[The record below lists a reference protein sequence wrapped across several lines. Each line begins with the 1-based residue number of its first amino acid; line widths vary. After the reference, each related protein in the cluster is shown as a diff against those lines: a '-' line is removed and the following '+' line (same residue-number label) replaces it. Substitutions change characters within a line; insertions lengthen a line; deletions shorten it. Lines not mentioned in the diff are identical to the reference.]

1 MLQAYADCR
10 KVNVKQIQQAA
21 GSLNF
26 ICQAL
31 PAGHVFLAGLYC
43 LTHSDNGRTV
53 HTGHHQCLNAK
64 TAADLRM
71 FQQFLDECTQ
81 TFEKSVPFLH
91 RLDLDSA
98 EIELFTDSTGAA
110 HLGMGRT
117 FKDDWHQGFG
127 TETNLFAN
135 GYKPN
140 IALLELL
147 AIVIAVETW
156 ASDLAGK
163 SIVLRSDNMATVIF
177 INKMLADLPAAM
189 TLLRHL
195 TKTCLHFQI
204 YLKSRHIEG
213 DRNVDCDLLSRGQLH
228 QYLQCNPMANSTP
241 QLLPAML

>member
-1 MLQAYADCR
+1 
-10 KVNVKQIQQAA
+10 
-21 GSLNF
+21 
-26 ICQAL
+26 
-31 PAGHVFLAGLYC
+31 
-43 LTHSDNGRTV
+43 
-53 HTGHHQCLNAK
+53 
-64 TAADLRM
+64 M
-71 FQQFLDECTQ
+71 FQQFLDECVQ

-98 EIELFTDSTGAA
+98 EIELFTDSAGVA
-110 HLGMGRT
+110 HLGMGCT
-117 FKDDWHQGFG
+117 FKDDWHQGFWL
-127 TETNLFAN
+127 ETNLFAN

-140 IALLELL
+140 ITLLELL

-156 ASDLAGK
+156 ASDLVGK

-177 INKMLADLPAAM
+177 INKMRVDIPVAM

-213 DRNVDCDLLSRGQLH
+213 DHNVDCNLLSRGHVH

-241 QLLPAML
+241 QPLPVML